1 MKLIWL
7 LSGCLL
13 FTACSKD
20 EIYEPQSLPTQQTGT
35 STNGVSTPA
44 KPPVTPPVGT
54 PASPPVTPP
63 TPPQVGTPITP
74 PPVGTPTLPPG
85 NPISNPAISLE
96 LDGRLPKDKNGYYHL
111 ILNKS
116 SNQTI
121 HRVTG
126 KVLNTK
132 EPTKVE
138 WESNLFWW
146 LKPGEVVARITKTY
160 INTYTGQLTYV
171 NLPPIT
177 NWREQLVPTTNCCSY
192 VDSKNEVNTIIAP
205 IYKMKGDT
213 LVLTASIK
221 QIKLT
226 QTIKIVLE

>member
-35 STNGVSTPA
+35 SNIVVSTPA

-54 PASPPVTPP
+54 PSSPP
-63 TPPQVGTPITP
+63 TPPPVATPTP
-74 PPVGTPTLPPG
+74 PPSNT
-85 NPISNPAISLE
+85 ISNPAITLE

-138 WESNLFWW
+138 WMSNLFWW

-160 INTYTGQLTYV
+160 INQYTGQLTYV

-177 NWREQLVPTTNCCSY
+177 NWIEQLVPTTNCCSY